1 LSLLIIGMA
10 NGQELDAASLNA
22 ILPEGFTPVCEEGQE
37 PNPFGTRSKRQIG
50 GDGPPPCWHINDDNL
65 DNAGCAAA
73 YDGNCENSKP
83 YVERGHANLCIYFAA
98 PDKWFRLRGT
108 YGWCGADGCCDFQPK
123 GSCNPVRPLA
133 SYFPLSG
140 FQTCAEVSNP
150 DDFAVT
156 GAELM
161 KGEEG
166 TERVICIKNEDGIF
180 VEEIV
185 KLNDCGGLGCCR
197 FEFKDAPA
205 EE

>member
-1 LSLLIIGMA
+1 MPEFVYIFCLL
-10 NGQELDAASLNA
+10 
-22 ILPEGFTPVCEEGQE
+22 F
-37 PNPFGTRSKRQIG
+37 
-50 GDGPPPCWHINDDNL
+50 PP
-65 DNAGCAAA
+65 
-73 YDGNCENSKP
+73 
-83 YVERGHANLCIYFAA
+83 
-98 PDKWFRLRGT
+98 
-108 YGWCGADGCCDFQPK
+108 
-123 GSCNPVRPLA
+123 
-133 SYFPLSG
+133 
-140 FQTCAEVSNP
+140 
-150 DDFAVT
+150 